1 MTWKIRTKAINKI
14 MNENCEWK
22 LRTKTMNKNRE

>member
-1 MTWKIRTKAINKI
+1 MTWKIRVKAINKI

-22 LRTKTMNKNRE
+22 LRTKTMNENRE